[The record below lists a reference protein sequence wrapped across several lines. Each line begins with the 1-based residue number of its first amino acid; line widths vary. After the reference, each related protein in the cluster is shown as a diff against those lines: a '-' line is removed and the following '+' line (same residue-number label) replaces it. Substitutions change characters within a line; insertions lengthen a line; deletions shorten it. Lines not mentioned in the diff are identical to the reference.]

1 MGQCFST
8 TAQNC
13 LFSSVLLGYACSM
26 GGCPHCITKLQNRFA
41 FPAPQSTYAIT
52 NGNELNFLEPM
63 LAAEL
68 TATAQLPVDTS
79 VRYLPSRSGSELAV
93 FHFEPKAPPAAGKRR
108 LTLLWSHG
116 NAMDCGELHGF
127 LSQLS
132 LELDV
137 GIVAYDYSGYGASTG
152 LPSERNL
159 LLDSQSVY
167 DWIRSSLNVDVAH
180 ELVVYGQ
187 SVGSGPSVHLATK
200 QAVRAL
206 VLHSPIASGIRVLA
220 PNWTNC
226 CSPVNTFACFDI
238 FPNVKLAP
246 KIPCPMLLIHGDND
260 EVVHWRN
267 CDAIH
272 KKARRSLV
280 YTGEPHYVPGAG
292 HNDVAETDPQGYLRV
307 LKGFLGSLLNESD
320 V

>member
-1 MGQCFST
+1 MWAWRCWGFWT
-8 TAQNC
+8 GLRGA
-13 LFSSVLLGYACSM
+13 
-26 GGCPHCITKLQNRFA
+26 GGLARIASQSCRTRFA

-93 FHFEPKAPPAAGKRR
+93 FHFEPKAPRAAGKRR

-180 ELVVYGQ
+180 E
-187 SVGSGPSVHLATK
+187 PSFTVS
-200 QAVRAL
+200 Q
-206 VLHSPIASGIRVLA
+206 
-220 PNWTNC
+220 W
-226 CSPVNTFACFDI
+226 
-238 FPNVKLAP
+238 
-246 KIPCPMLLIHGDND
+246 
-260 EVVHWRN
+260 
-267 CDAIH
+267 
-272 KKARRSLV
+272 
-280 YTGEPHYVPGAG
+280 VPGRRCIWRQNRPSAPWSY
-292 HNDVAETDPQGYLRV
+292 TRP
-307 LKGFLGSLLNESD
+307 LLLASASWRQTGPTAAAPSTRLHASTSSRM
-320 V
+320 